1 MMRSLFSGVSG
12 LKAHQ
17 TRMDVIGNNIANVN
31 TTGFKS
37 SRTTF
42 ADTLSQTQ
50 SGASSATDVRG
61 GVNPKQI
68 GLGVGVSSIDL
79 IFTDAS
85 PNTTG
90 KNTDLALTGNGL
102 FVVGEGSNTYYTRNG
117 AFEFD
122 EAGNYVLPGS
132 GLYVKG
138 WMGDNGSINTSA
150 AVTNISIPS
159 GKAMTAQAT
168 STSNYNGNLDSS
180 TLLITNISRGGTSA
194 ATATSIGQSLTATP
208 VVPLQLNMS
217 DGSTLTVSSGTY
229 TVGYGI
235 PITTTFTVY
244 DSLGNQHTVPI
255 LYEKVGPTAVSAIV
269 VDTATGGTTVKKET
283 GSIWRFSLP
292 STGTSA
298 PYTIVEDDG
307 TVVMPSIGGSSVGYI
322 AFDTDGR
329 PLTGNAVIKTGK
341 AYPGTPASSDIDLVV
356 TTTLELKYYPNA
368 ASASV
373 GLIPSNGS
381 ESPSTVAMN
390 FADVTQFAGGNSI
403 HANANGYASGV
414 LQSVNVDSSGII
426 TGNYSNGQRMT
437 EAQVAVAQFNN
448 PSGLTKTS
456 NSLYQESNNSG
467 AANIKSAADLGVTIT
482 PSALEMS
489 NVDIANEF
497 SDMIITQRGFQ
508 SNSKMVTVGDE
519 MLETLINMKR

>member
-168 STSNYNGNLDSS
+168 SVSNYNGNLDSS
-180 TLLITNISRGGTSA
+180 TLLITSIARSGGSVA
-194 ATATSIGQSLTATP
+194 SDAGQYVTATP
-208 VVPLQLNMS
+208 AAPLQLTMS
-217 DGSTLTVSSGTY
+217 DGSTQTVSSGTY
-229 TVGYGI
+229 TVGHGI
-235 PITTTFTVY
+235 PITTTYTVY

-255 LYEKVGPTAVSAIV
+255 LFDKVGPTAVSANVI
-269 VDTATGGTTVKKET
+269 DPATGLMTVQTKT
-283 GSIWRFSLP
+283 GSVWRFSLP
-292 STGTSA
+292 SSGTSA
-298 PYTIVEDDG
+298 PFTIVEDDG
-307 TVVMPSIGGSSVGYI
+307 TVVVPSIGGSSVGYI
-322 AFDTDGR
+322 AFDTDGKL
-329 PLTGNAVIKTGK
+329 LTGDGEIVIAKE
-341 AYPGTPASSDIDLVV
+341 YPGTPTSSRVDFVS
-356 TTTLELKYYPNA
+356 TEALELIYHPNA
-368 ASASV
+368 GSS

-381 ESPSTVAMN
+381 ESPEIVSMN

-467 AANIKSAADLGVTIT
+467 AANIKSAADLGVSIT